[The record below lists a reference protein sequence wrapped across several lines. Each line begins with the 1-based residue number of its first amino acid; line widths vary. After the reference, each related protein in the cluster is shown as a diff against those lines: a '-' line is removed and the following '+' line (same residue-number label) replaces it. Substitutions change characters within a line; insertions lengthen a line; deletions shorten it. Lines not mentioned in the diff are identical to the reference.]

1 MEKKTIEFFLG
12 IVDSTKLKKKGWVE
26 KNKSLPIYEP
36 ADEVAL
42 SNKDLSL
49 PHKVADTTEIV
60 KNL

>member
-1 MEKKTIEFFLG
+1 MEKKTIEFYIG

-26 KNKSLPIYEP
+26 KINHSQYEP
-36 ADEVAL
+36 ADEEAL

-49 PHKVADTTEIV
+49 PHKVADTTEVV